1 MGVIMSFSSKFRTR
15 FNNIRQSPNR
25 WRMYVLLGI
34 VLYFIAINQIIHI
47 RPDHA
52 FLALAVFSLALGK
65 KKSKQFLI
73 DWSPF
78 IFFWVAYDMMRGV
91 ADSVRHIINVVPPFK
106 LELILFG
113 PLFGGQIPSWFFEH
127 YQAVHDGSLGK
138 IILDVMGANFYT
150 LHFGAPLILGWI
162 LWHTTSDRPMFY
174 RFIYT
179 ITVLNIMALATFMIY
194 PVAPPWYVYHYGL
207 NQPVGLIEGSA
218 GGLANFDN
226 LIKFKLLQSLWDN
239 FNANLYAAIPSLHGA
254 YPCVIAFFGMKKF
267 RRLRFLWLIYP
278 IGTWFSAVYLNEHY
292 IIDLI
297 IGLIYVV
304 IAYSIVKYFLYP
316 KLFRKY
322 VEKRSMKFEAP

>member
-1 MGVIMSFSSKFRTR
+1 MSFSSKFRTR
-15 FNNIRQSPNR
+15 FNNIRLSPNR

-138 IILDVMGANFYT
+138 IIL
-150 LHFGAPLILGWI
+150 
-162 LWHTTSDRPMFY
+162 
-174 RFIYT
+174 
-179 ITVLNIMALATFMIY
+179 
-194 PVAPPWYVYHYGL
+194 
-207 NQPVGLIEGSA
+207 
-218 GGLANFDN
+218 
-226 LIKFKLLQSLWDN
+226 
-239 FNANLYAAIPSLHGA
+239 
-254 YPCVIAFFGMKKF
+254 
-267 RRLRFLWLIYP
+267 
-278 IGTWFSAVYLNEHY
+278 
-292 IIDLI
+292 
-297 IGLIYVV
+297 
-304 IAYSIVKYFLYP
+304 
-316 KLFRKY
+316 
-322 VEKRSMKFEAP
+322 